1 MLKFV
6 FAVSISCG
14 LIPGIAPSH
23 VAFAQTA
30 RFEHLTTTD
39 GLSQRIVLCLLQDR
53 RGFIW
58 AGTQDGLNRFD
69 GYKFKIFRKDGVDSS
84 GLTSNYIW
92 TLFEDSDGVLWVG
105 TLGGGLCKFNPDTE
119 TFDSYLADEKDDRR
133 LMSNNVL
140 CITESPSAP
149 GSLWIGTRE
158 GGLHR
163 FDKRTG
169 TFTRYG
175 RRSNDSVESAVNYV
189 FCIREDSYGDV
200 WIGTVKRG
208 LFRFD
213 PRAETFQHIPNGHND
228 PDDLSIFALCE
239 DSKKKLWIGTHGG
252 GLKRYDRN
260 TGSMIDY
267 RSPAVSNLK
276 SVLIRS
282 LLEDSRGVLWV
293 GTPDGLFEKTID
305 DSHTAHF
312 VNYRH
317 DKEKPGTLSHDYA
330 ISMCEDRGGT
340 LWLGTRE
347 GINYFSHTHRPFQN
361 LTVSDRS
368 LSDLP
373 SFNVNSIMETF
384 DGTLWVG
391 TEKGLHRWDSK
402 SGSFMYLPNRDDRVT
417 KTRPESA
424 FCLMEVSPGE
434 LWIGTRYGL
443 SRLDPRT
450 GRFVRFFH
458 DPSDPHS
465 LSGNEIWDITR
476 DRSGYLWIGTYGDG
490 LNRAA
495 PPETTSGTLKI
506 ERFKHDPNDPT
517 SLSDNYVN
525 KLLVDRTGNLWVGTS
540 TGGLNKLA
548 SGSKRFERYR
558 HEPGNPRSL
567 GTNGVNYLFESRAG
581 TLWIG
586 TDRGLYKLTTDS
598 TGVAFIGYTQQHGLS
613 SDNVMS
619 ITEDDHGYLWI
630 GSFGGIDRFEPESG
644 RFVSYGLKDG
654 LSSLSYN
661 HRAVWR
667 GRNGLLYFGGG
678 QGIDVF
684 HPDSVQTNSIR
695 PPVYLTDLR
704 VLNNVVAPRHGGII
718 EKSICMSEHMVLNHE
733 DYFFSFE
740 FTALN
745 FRQPEKN
752 RFAYRLEGFDND
764 WIVTTAADRKAVYTN
779 VPHGRYTFRV
789 KASNNDGV
797 WNEEGVYLLVTV
809 TPPWWDTWW
818 ARTAYAMFFV
828 GAIGFLFRYQ
838 RHRLR
843 QKETENRRLR
853 ELEVAKR
860 IQYSIVP
867 QIFHPF
873 PDRTEFE
880 VHGETYPARQVGGDF
895 YDAFFVDQDRL
906 GVVIGDVSD
915 KGIPAALF
923 MAVTK
928 TLIQTTA
935 IGLSPDRCLA
945 AVNRHLCAENATA
958 MFVTVFYGILNLK
971 SGELEYACAGHE
983 LPFIRSNR
991 TINPLEPTVG
1001 IALGVTDD
1009 IALSSNRVVLNT
1021 DDMLVMY
1028 TDGITESADPT
1039 GALFGKDRLR
1049 QCLES
1054 VNGGTAKEIARH
1066 VINAVRAF
1074 GSGVEAH
1081 DDLTVLAVRYKG
1093 RRSV

>member
-1 MLKFV
+1 MLKITCV
-6 FAVSISCG
+6 IIITWVVLG
-14 LIPGIAPSH
+14 LAASRDGM
-23 VAFAQTA
+23 AQTT
-30 RFEHLTTTD
+30 RFEHLTTAD

-92 TLFEDSDGVLWVG
+92 TLFEDYDGILWVG

-119 TFDSYLADEKDDRR
+119 TFDSYVADEKDDRR
-133 LMSNNVL
+133 LVSNNVL
-140 CITESPSAP
+140 SITESPSTP

-158 GGLHR
+158 GGLHK

-169 TFTRYG
+169 TFTRYS

-208 LFRFD
+208 LYRFD
-213 PRAETFQHIPNGHND
+213 TRTGTFHRIPNSRND

-239 DSKKKLWIGTHGG
+239 DSKKNLWIGTHGG
-252 GLKRYDRN
+252 GLKRYDRT

-267 RSPAVSNLK
+267 RSTAVSNLK

-282 LLEDSRGVLWV
+282 LFEDSRGVLWV
-293 GTPDGLFEKTID
+293 GTPDGLFEKTVD
-305 DSHTAHF
+305 DGPTAHF
-312 VNYRH
+312 INYRH
-317 DKEKPGTLSHDYA
+317 DKERPETLSHDYV

-347 GINYFSHTHRPFQN
+347 GINYFSHTHRPFRN

-368 LSDLP
+368 LSDLA
-373 SFNVNSIMETF
+373 SFNVNSIMETS

-402 SGSFMYLPNRDDRVT
+402 SGSFIYIPNRDNRVT

-434 LWIGTRYGL
+434 LWIGNRYGL

-465 LSGNEIWDITR
+465 LSGNEIWDLAR

-495 PPETTSGTLKI
+495 IQEATSETLKI

-517 SLSDNYVN
+517 SLSDNYVI
-525 KLLVDRTGNLWVGTS
+525 KLLVDRTGNLWIGTS

-548 SGSKRFERYR
+548 PGSKRFERYQ

-567 GTNGVNYLFESRAG
+567 GTNGVNYLFESRTG
-581 TLWIG
+581 ILWIG
-586 TDRGLYKLTTDS
+586 TDRGLYKLITDS
-598 TGVAFIGYTQQHGLS
+598 TGTSFIGYTQQHGLS
-613 SDNVMS
+613 NDNVMS
-619 ITEDDHGYLWI
+619 ITEDDHGHLWI
-630 GSFGGIDRFEPESG
+630 GSFGGIDRFDPESE
-644 RFVSYGLKDG
+644 RFVSYSTPDG

-661 HRAVWR
+661 HKAVWR
-667 GRNGLLYFGGG
+667 DKNGSLYFGGNH
-678 QGIDVF
+678 GIDFF
-684 HPDSVQTNSIR
+684 HPDSVRRNSIL
-695 PPVYLTDLR
+695 PPVYLTDVR
-704 VLNNVVAPRHGGII
+704 VLNNVVVPRHDGMI
-718 EKSICMSEHMVLNHE
+718 EKSIGMSERMVLSYE

-752 RFAYRLEGFDND
+752 EFAYKLEGFDKN
-764 WIVTTAADRKAVYTN
+764 WITTTAADRKAVYTN

-797 WNEEGVYLLVTV
+797 WNDEGVSLQVTI

-818 ARTAYAMFFV
+818 ARTAYAALFA

-838 RHRLR
+838 RHRLK

-853 ELEVAKR
+853 ELAVAKR

-873 PDRTEFE
+873 PDRTEFD

-895 YDAFFVDQDRL
+895 YDVFFVDPNRL
-906 GVVIGDVSD
+906 GIVIGDVSD

-935 IGLSPDRCLA
+935 IGLSPDRCLT
-945 AVNRHLCAENATA
+945 AVNRQLCAENSTA

-971 SGELEYACAGHE
+971 SGELEYTCAGHD
-983 LPFIRSNR
+983 LPVIRSGR
-991 TINPLEPTVG
+991 TIKPLGPTAG
-1001 IALGVTDD
+1001 IALGVSDD
-1009 IALSSNRVVLNT
+1009 IALGSYRIVLNVNDT
-1021 DDMLVMY
+1021 LVMY
-1028 TDGITESADPT
+1028 TDGITEATDHANT
-1039 GALFGKDRLR
+1039 LFGKDRLR

-1054 VNGGTAKEIARH
+1054 VNGLTAKEITRH
-1066 VINAVRAF
+1066 VIDTVHAF
-1074 GSGVEAH
+1074 GNGAEQQ
-1081 DDLTVLAVRYKG
+1081 DDLTLLAVRYTG
-1093 RRSV
+1093 RPSI